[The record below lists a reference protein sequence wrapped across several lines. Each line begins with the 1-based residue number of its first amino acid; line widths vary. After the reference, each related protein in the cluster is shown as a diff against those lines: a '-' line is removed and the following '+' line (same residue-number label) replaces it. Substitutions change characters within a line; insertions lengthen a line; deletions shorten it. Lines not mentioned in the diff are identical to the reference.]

1 MAAAAVAALAAGC
14 QVYRPAP
21 LSAADNAQAL
31 EARTLDDARLTA
43 FVAAVR
49 AADAHADA
57 NAGGPADAAAAS
69 EPAAQPGSAWDLS
82 ALVLAALY
90 YHPTLDQARAEL
102 AEARAGVRTARQIP
116 NPSLGFEDLA
126 YTPHSAAGE
135 AWTVAPLINF
145 LIETGGKRRERT
157 AGAQALL
164 QAARADLVSA
174 SWEVRGG
181 VRDALIEVWAAQR
194 RLDLLGLRVAAQGEL
209 VAGLQ
214 RQVEAGE
221 AAGLELARERTT
233 RNQLELAMSDAQRAR
248 LAARSRLAASI
259 GVTLHALDR
268 ADLDFSALERDPPPL
283 ADDGRAQL
291 ADRALT
297 GRSDVTAALA
307 EYAAAESALALEIAR
322 QYPDLTLSPGYS
334 WDAGL
339 HRYLLLPAVELPIFN
354 QNQGPIAEARARREQ
369 AAARFT
375 ALQARIIQAIDGAT
389 AGYDAASRSV
399 TAARALR
406 RGEQEREGRI
416 GRLYRAG
423 EIDHPTLLATQLER
437 MAADQA
443 EFDAAVVQR
452 QALAALEDALQLAL
466 LGPPLPAAG
475 EQNPRVASGPV
486 RPAGIS
492 ASR

>member
-1 MAAAAVAALAAGC
+1 MKAAAAAAAVAALVAGC
-14 QVYRPAP
+14 QTYRPAP
-21 LSAADNAQAL
+21 LSAADNAQAI
-31 EARTLDDARLTA
+31 EARTLTDARLGA
-43 FVAAVR
+43 FLAAAR
-49 AADAHADA
+49 AADADA
-57 NAGGPADAAAAS
+57 PAGAESDAPPAQS
-69 EPAAQPGSAWDLS
+69 RPVWDLS
-82 ALVLAALY
+82 SLVLAALY

-126 YTPHSAAGE
+126 YTPHAAAGA

-174 SWEVRGG
+174 SWGVRGG
-181 VRDALIEVWAAQR
+181 VRDALIELWAAQR
-194 RLDLLGLRVAAQGEL
+194 RMELLGLRTAAQNEL

-233 RNQLELAMSDAQRAR
+233 RNQLELASSDAQRAE

-259 GVTLHALDR
+259 GVPGSALDR
-268 ADLDFSALERDPPPL
+268 VNLDFTALERDPPPF
-283 ADDGRAQL
+283 APEGRAQL

-297 GRSDVTAALA
+297 GRSDVAAALA
-307 EYAAAESALALEIAR
+307 DYAAAESALALEIAR

-334 WDAGL
+334 WDAGQ
-339 HRYLLLPAVELPIFN
+339 HRYLLLPAVDLPIFN

-375 ALQARIIQAIDGAT
+375 ALQAHIIQAIDGAT

-399 TAARALR
+399 TAARVLLD
-406 RGEQEREGRI
+406 GEQERERRVD
-416 GRLYRAG
+416 RLYRAG
-423 EIDHPTLLATQLER
+423 EIDHPTVLGTRLER

-443 EFDAAVVQR
+443 EFEAAVVQR
-452 QALAALEDALQLAL
+452 QALAALEDALQAAL
-466 LGPPLPAAG
+466 LGPPLPASN
-475 EQNPRVASGPV
+475 EQNPRVTNGPR
-486 RPAGIS
+486 RPAGIT